1 MFMLYV
7 HILKNKIFDYFL
19 KKLKTN
25 KDKVE
30 EGLNPR
36 LTWYLQK
43 NMIVLSCH
51 YMETILGWNNPF
63 FVKQMELEDSN
74 RKLKFTF
81 TWVFLYLLAEYTHM
95 IWL

>member
-1 MFMLYV
+1 MWIYRICLYV

-36 LTWYLQK
+36 LT
-43 NMIVLSCH
+43 
-51 YMETILGWNNPF
+51 
-63 FVKQMELEDSN
+63 
-74 RKLKFTF
+74 
-81 TWVFLYLLAEYTHM
+81 
-95 IWL
+95 